1 MVDRNRTRRHY
12 LFAAGTALSLGL
24 AGCQGESDDEESESG
39 DDEET
44 ETENG
49 ETAAGTSDDGT
60 ETTGADV
67 ATTTVGEASGIGGV
81 IDDFERA
88 APLESYRNPSE
99 SDWFLDGSN
108 AVSGDFA
115 LTTEGDG
122 YYNLYSLPGD
132 GLPAYPRRGD
142 SFRGVFSV
150 DGDNGG
156 LLFGLDPEAPP
167 ESVRGYHLR
176 VSPFDGSVAIQYR
189 SPENNETLTERAA
202 PVQRRQTFTTEV
214 NWRQDGRIVAHVTND
229 AGMDVE
235 VTATDERREGGG
247 FGYRVGD
254 NPATVSGWFDDFRLV

>member
-142 SFRGVFSV
+142 SFSGVFSV

-176 VSPFDGSVAIQYR
+176 VS
-189 SPENNETLTERAA
+189 